1 MTALRRKSSTV
12 KKSGKNSSC
21 NRSSS
26 CHHCSCKTPGLAQQV
41 AYCSL
46 HWPHLGGLWRYWFLT
61 WQVWT
66 LQCAF
71 ITMWVILLAHCAQ
84 SQSFIATLLL
94 PLSSPAGFLF
104 SPRHPEI
111 SKEGMISWTPFSHS
125 EVSSSTWAYD
135 SAGRVHSPGGNSECW
150 CFEVGRLFYLDLL
163 ITGTQQKQDTC
174 TCLAPESIALQC
186 LLRKGSMTSL
196 FIEWLLGL
204 KYSYVYSMSP
214 PSTKIW

>member
-1 MTALRRKSSTV
+1 MDGKSFTQCANSLYKARPHPVVKTGLV
-12 KKSGKNSSC
+12 WWTCTFDNISVWVEMGGRVDDCIQEKIIHCKKSGKKSSC

-71 ITMWVILLAHCAQ
+71 ITTWVTPLAHCAQ
-84 SQSFIATLLL
+84 SQSSILLL

-111 SKEGMISWTPFSHS
+111 SKEGMINRTPFSHS
-125 EVSSSTWAYD
+125 EVSSSTWAHD
-135 SAGRVHSPGGNSECW
+135 SAGRVHSPGGNSEC
-150 CFEVGRLFYLDLL
+150 
-163 ITGTQQKQDTC
+163 
-174 TCLAPESIALQC
+174 
-186 LLRKGSMTSL
+186 
-196 FIEWLLGL
+196 
-204 KYSYVYSMSP
+204 
-214 PSTKIW
+214 